1 MSQSRAMCL
10 SLLRINLQPMLD
22 ATLKSTLKDAA
33 RKLTGP
39 KKRAFMAKVVEDYFD
54 GSARKAE
61 TCLGWN
67 RQTVRL
73 GQHERRSGFTCVAN
87 YQARGRKKTEDKQPA
102 LADDIHELVAE
113 QTQADPQLKSAMAY
127 TKVTARAVLA
137 ALVTEKGYEET
148 DLPCRQTMGTIL
160 NRLDYRIKKH
170 KK

>member
-1 MSQSRAMCL
+1 
-10 SLLRINLQPMLD
+10 MLD
-22 ATLKSTLKDAA
+22 AKLKSTVKDAA

-61 TCLGWN
+61 TYLGWK

-73 GQHERRSGFTCVAN
+73 GQNERLSGLTCVDN
-87 YQARGRKKTEDKQPA
+87 YQARGRKKTEEKQPQ

-113 QTQADPQLKSAMAY
+113 QSQADPKLKSGMAY
-127 TKVTARAVLA
+127 TKVTAGGVLE
-137 ALVTEKGYEET
+137 ALVSEKGY
-148 DLPCRQTMGTIL
+148 DQSKLPARQTMGTIL
-160 NRLDYRIKKH
+160 NRLDYRLKKH